1 MAARSILCVS
11 YDRTVLESRSQA
23 LQECGYEVAGTLSIE
38 EAFDLLLSRKFDLVI
53 IGHRFPKSDKK
64 SLAAE
69 VRDHW
74 ETPLVLICGATP
86 ETDIAADEKVNALD
100 GTPALV
106 AAAQRLLGTR
116 AAAA

>member
-1 MAARSILCVS
+1 MAAQSILCVS

-23 LQECGYEVAGTLSIE
+23 LQECGYDVAGTLSIE
-38 EAFDLLLSRKFDLVI
+38 EGFDLLLKRKFDLVI
-53 IGHRFPKSDKK
+53 IGHRFPKSDKR

-74 ETPLVLICGATP
+74 ETPLLLICGASP
-86 ETDIAADEKVNALD
+86 DNDIAADERVYALD

-106 AAAQRLLGTR
+106 AAAQRLLGKR
-116 AAAA
+116 AVAA

>member
-1 MAARSILCVS
+1 MAARSVLCVS
-11 YDRTVLESRSQA
+11 YDRTVLESRSEA
-23 LQECGYEVAGTLSIE
+23 LRECGYDVAGTLSIE

-53 IGHRFPKSDKK
+53 IGHRFSKSDKK

-86 ETDIAADEKVNALD
+86 DPDIVADEKVYALD

-106 AAAQRLLGTR
+106 AAAQKLLGRR